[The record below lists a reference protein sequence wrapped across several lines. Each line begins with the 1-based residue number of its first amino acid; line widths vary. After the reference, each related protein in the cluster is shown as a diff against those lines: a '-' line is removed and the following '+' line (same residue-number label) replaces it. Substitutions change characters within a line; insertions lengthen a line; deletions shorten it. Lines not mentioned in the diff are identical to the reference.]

1 MNNIIVGLTGQTGAG
16 KSTVSGF
23 LQESG
28 CNIIN
33 ADSVAREA
41 LSVGSDVLKRLA
53 LIFGSDIID
62 TDGSCRRRLLA
73 RRAFSSRENT
83 ELLNKITHPWIK
95 ARIEEYIEMYKKDND
110 CVIVI
115 DAPQLFES
123 GCDSVCD
130 KVIAVIAPR
139 SIRMERII
147 RRDSLS
153 ISEAQL
159 RINAQH
165 PQEYYTRKSDFII
178 DGSLSLEEVRLLVT
192 DFLRELPELRGVK

>member
-23 LQESG
+23 LREQG

-33 ADSVAREA
+33 ADLVAREA
-41 LSVGSDVLKRLA
+41 LAVGSDVLKRLA

-62 TDGSCRRRLLA
+62 KDGSCRRRLLA
-73 RRAFSSRENT
+73 QRAFSSEENT
-83 ELLNKITHPWIK
+83 EILNKITHPWIK
-95 ARIEEYIEMYKKDND
+95 ARIEEYIEMYKKSND
-110 CVIVI
+110 SVIVI

-130 KVIAVIAPR
+130 KVIAVIAPQ
-139 SIRMERII
+139 SIRLERII

-165 PQEYYTRKSDFII
+165 SQEYYTRKSDFII
-178 DGSLSLEEVRLLVT
+178 DGSLPLEEVRSVIAGLI
-192 DFLRELPELRGVK
+192 RELSALRGV

>member
-1 MNNIIVGLTGQTGAG
+1 
-16 KSTVSGF
+16 
-23 LQESG
+23 
-28 CNIIN
+28 
-33 ADSVAREA
+33 
-41 LSVGSDVLKRLA
+41 
-53 LIFGSDIID
+53 
-62 TDGSCRRRLLA
+62 
-73 RRAFSSRENT
+73 
-83 ELLNKITHPWIK
+83 
-95 ARIEEYIEMYKKDND
+95 MYKKDND